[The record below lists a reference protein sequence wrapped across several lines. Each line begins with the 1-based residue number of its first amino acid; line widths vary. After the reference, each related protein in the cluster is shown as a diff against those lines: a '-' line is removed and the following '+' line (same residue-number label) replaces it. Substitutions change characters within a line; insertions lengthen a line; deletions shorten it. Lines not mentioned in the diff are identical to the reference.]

1 LIAAR
6 LYQGHSPEKPLVWCA
21 HASTAVMIVCC
32 LYVMAGVVVNP
43 GQGFQVQEVTP
54 VSGDARNLLLAGFCL
69 ETALFYGLAA
79 ALRKQGWNIY
89 LTTLMLCGAIWQLLS
104 YFHTPSEF
112 YPLAFA
118 LLGLALLVA
127 YRLALLERLE
137 WTALS
142 RAGFQSANALT
153 TLGFVAGALLSLSR
167 VLTTDQALAQLGGA
181 AGWEGPLW
189 NVFYPMLLL

>member
-1 LIAAR
+1 
-6 LYQGHSPEKPLVWCA
+6 
-21 HASTAVMIVCC
+21 M
-32 LYVMAGVVVNP
+32 
-43 GQGFQVQEVTP
+43 TP

-142 RAGFQSANALT
+142 RAGFYAASELGQGVVAVVAKGSGTVLIASAPPEELRR
-153 TLGFVAGALLSLSR
+153 LIL
-167 VLTTDQALAQLGGA
+167 
-181 AGWEGPLW
+181 
-189 NVFYPMLLL
+189 